1 LPCYNRVRVDQ
12 NAIFVVV
19 PPGAGFLGFAIARA
33 VDGSI
38 LSWAPQPDAVDC
50 AVLRIEKVT
59 VRMTLRLPALALLL
73 AMAATPQATREE
85 RFQQDIDFFADTL
98 KSRHPALFR
107 QISPD
112 EFDQAVADLKTK
124 VPDLSDAQIFFGL
137 NAIAARVGDAH
148 TSVQTT
154 AATGV
159 RSLPLRVRAFEEGW
173 YVISAGGSALP
184 ALGKRLVRIGPLS
197 VEEAFER
204 VRALI
209 PAENPWWALQQAPQL
224 LVSPQALQA
233 AGVTESA
240 DSAEYEFEE
249 GLRIELREESVAMF
263 DFPRKARPNP
273 PLYRRNANL
282 FYWFEYLPEPR
293 LLYFKYDRCQQDPTL
308 PMEQMAQEMIELW
321 SREPVASVVFD
332 LRNNS
337 GGDAGVIRPLLE
349 ALAQFLSTSGKPIP
363 QGFVFSG
370 RQTFSSGMRNL
381 IDLKATGF
389 FSILG
394 EPTGGSPN
402 GPSETVG
409 FILPNSRW
417 QCQVSTRVYPAP
429 GYTDTVPPDLP
440 VPFSF
445 EDWAAER
452 DPYLERVLR

>member
-1 LPCYNRVRVDQ
+1 
-12 NAIFVVV
+12 
-19 PPGAGFLGFAIARA
+19 
-33 VDGSI
+33 
-38 LSWAPQPDAVDC
+38 
-50 AVLRIEKVT
+50 
-59 VRMTLRLPALALLL
+59 MTLRVSALALLI
-73 AMAATPQATREE
+73 AVGATAQTTREQ
-85 RFQQDIDFFADTL
+85 RFREDIDFFADTV

-107 QISPD
+107 QISPG
-112 EFDQAVADLKTK
+112 EFDQAIEDLKAK

-148 TSVQTT
+148 TSVQAT

-159 RSLPLRVRAFEEGW
+159 RSIPLRVRAFEEGW
-173 YVISAGGSALP
+173 YVVSAGGSALP
-184 ALGKRLVRIGPLS
+184 ALGKRLLRIGSLP

-204 VRALI
+204 VRAFI
-209 PAENPWWALQQAPQL
+209 PAENRWWALQQAPQF

-233 AGVTESA
+233 AGVTASAESA
-240 DSAEYEFEE
+240 ECEFED
-249 GLRIELREESVAMF
+249 GLRITLREESVAMF

-273 PLYRRNANL
+273 PLYRRNASL
-282 FYWFEYLPEPR
+282 FYWFEYLPESQ

-308 PMEQMAQEMIELW
+308 PMERMAQEMIELW
-321 SREPVASVVFD
+321 KREPVARVVFD

-349 ALAQFLSTSGKPIP
+349 ALGAFLATSGKAVP

-370 RQTFSSGMRNL
+370 RQTFSSGMRNV

-389 FSILG
+389 VSILG

-409 FILPNSRW
+409 FTLPNSRW
-417 QCQVSTRVYPAP
+417 QCQVSTRIYPAP
-429 GYTDTVPPDLP
+429 GYTDTVPPDIA
-440 VPFSF
+440 VPFTF

-452 DPYLERVLR
+452 DPYLERAMQ

>member
-1 LPCYNRVRVDQ
+1 
-12 NAIFVVV
+12 
-19 PPGAGFLGFAIARA
+19 
-33 VDGSI
+33 
-38 LSWAPQPDAVDC
+38 
-50 AVLRIEKVT
+50 
-59 VRMTLRLPALALLL
+59 MTLRVSALALLI
-73 AMAATPQATREE
+73 AVGATAQTTREQ
-85 RFQQDIDFFADTL
+85 RFREDIDFFADTV

-107 QISPD
+107 QISPG
-112 EFDQAVADLKTK
+112 EFDQAIEDLKAK

-148 TSVQTT
+148 TSVQAT

-159 RSLPLRVRAFEEGW
+159 RSIPLRVRAFEEGW
-173 YVISAGGSALP
+173 YVVSAGGSALP
-184 ALGKRLVRIGPLS
+184 ALGKRLLRIGSLP

-204 VRALI
+204 VRAFI
-209 PAENPWWALQQAPQL
+209 PAENRWWALQQAPQF

-233 AGVTESA
+233 AGVTASA
-240 DSAEYEFEE
+240 DSAEYEFED
-249 GLRIELREESVAMF
+249 GLRITLREESVAMF

-273 PLYRRNANL
+273 PLYRRNASL
-282 FYWFEYLPEPR
+282 FYWFEYLPESQ

-308 PMEQMAQEMIELW
+308 PMERMAQEMIELW
-321 SREPVASVVFD
+321 KREPVARVVFD

-349 ALAQFLSTSGKPIP
+349 ALGAFLATSGKAVP

-370 RQTFSSGMRNL
+370 RQTFSSGMRNV

-389 FSILG
+389 VSILG

-409 FILPNSRW
+409 FTLPNSRW
-417 QCQVSTRVYPAP
+417 QCQVSTRIYPAP
-429 GYTDTVPPDLP
+429 GYTDTVPPDIA
-440 VPFSF
+440 VPFPF

-452 DPYLERVLR
+452 DPYLERAMQ